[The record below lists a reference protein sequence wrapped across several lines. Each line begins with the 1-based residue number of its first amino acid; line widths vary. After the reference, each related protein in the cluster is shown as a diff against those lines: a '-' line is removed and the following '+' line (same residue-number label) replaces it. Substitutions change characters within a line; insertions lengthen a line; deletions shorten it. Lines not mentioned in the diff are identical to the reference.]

1 MAKQRNTDRK
11 RRIQAALKDMASP
24 IVLEE
29 LRWKVMRQELQ
40 EEVPPR
46 TELTKA
52 DMVSFNRSLRTFV
65 KELTPG
71 LSIHK
76 VEDEWT
82 AGLLA
87 RVAVFRL
94 KDLSQID
101 QFSACKTVSFH
112 FWTNARTADVWE
124 EPSDG
129 EVEVHRP
136 ELMPP
141 DAPESLPT
149 NYKEWSRWPRGGD
162 ERRRELERMGPKY
175 LKKPLV
181 CVKLCLRE
189 TEEPETQDVLAII
202 RIPVGQPLT
211 VIGPDPLDL
220 SAVSWPTREIF
231 RRFRRVTRKV
241 RAKERIV

>member
-1 MAKQRNTDRK
+1 MAKQRNTERK
-11 RRIQAALKDMASP
+11 RRIQAALKDMATP

-29 LRWKVMRQELQ
+29 LRWNVMRQELQ
-40 EEVPPR
+40 EQMPPR
-46 TELTKA
+46 TELRKA
-52 DMVSFNRSLRTFV
+52 ELVSFNRSLRMFLP
-65 KELTPG
+65 ELAPG
-71 LSIHK
+71 MSIQK
-76 VEDEWT
+76 VEEEWT

-94 KDLSQID
+94 KNLEQLDL
-101 QFSACKTVSFH
+101 FVACRTVSFH

-124 EPSDG
+124 ESSDG

-141 DAPESLPT
+141 DAPDSLPT

-175 LKKPLV
+175 LKRPLV
-181 CVKLCLRE
+181 CVKLCLRD
-189 TEEPETQDVLAII
+189 TDEPEESDQLAII
-202 RIPVGQPLT
+202 RIPVAQPLT

-220 SAVSWPTREIF
+220 NTISWLGCRMF

-241 RAKERIV
+241 RAKDQIV